1 MPSPQ
6 GPNSASA
13 VRVTWR
19 NSAACLDEDP
29 DLSSLSGSRAPRCTA
44 QMTPRPSAVSVRS
57 LRPAGSALWSGQK
70 TSVFGG
76 LSKDERRTL
85 KRRNARSRRAGWN
98 ALRRTPQIVSSI
110 TLVLAPSEPVPA
122 AMTRLQRAGRAA
134 RTVAANPRTTVGY
147 PTSFQCV

>member
-70 TSVFGG
+70 TRVFGG
-76 LSKDERRTL
+76 LSEDERRTL
-85 KRRNARSRRAGWN
+85 KRRNARSRRAG
-98 ALRRTPQIVSSI
+98 
-110 TLVLAPSEPVPA
+110 
-122 AMTRLQRAGRAA
+122 
-134 RTVAANPRTTVGY
+134 
-147 PTSFQCV
+147 

>member
-19 NSAACLDEDP
+19 SSAACLDEDP

-76 LSKDERRTL
+76 LSEDERRSL
-85 KRRNARSRRAGWN
+85 KRPLSSRRVKCTAPYATDRELHHPCARAVRAGAGGN
-98 ALRRTPQIVSSI
+98 DASP
-110 TLVLAPSEPVPA
+110 
-122 AMTRLQRAGRAA
+122 AGRA
-134 RTVAANPRTTVGY
+134 RRENRGGESSNHRRVSDVI
-147 PTSFQCV
+147 SVC